1 MRERFFS
8 VFGPK
13 VVDASVLDLYAG
25 TGAIGIEAL
34 SRGAA
39 SVVFVDI
46 HRSAVKL
53 IRANLESLDVPPH
66 RAAVINRPVAKAI
79 DDLNRPTR
87 IFDLIWADPPFEIWQ
102 EGADVLESAVAAGLA
117 SDDTTICLECP
128 AEADLVNALGPHLEI
143 VRDLKGGASRVV
155 ILRTK

>member
-8 VFGPK
+8 VFGPR
-13 VVDASVLDLYAG
+13 VVDARVLDLYAG
-25 TGAIGIEAL
+25 TGAVGIEAL

-39 SVVFVDI
+39 SAVFVEI

-53 IRANLESLDVPPH
+53 IRANLESLDVPPN
-66 RAAVINRPVAKAI
+66 RASVINRQAVKAI
-79 DDLNRPTR
+79 GDLNRSAR

-102 EGADVLESAVAAGLA
+102 EGAEVLDAAVGAGLA

-128 AEADLVNALGPHLEI
+128 AEAEVEPALSKLEI